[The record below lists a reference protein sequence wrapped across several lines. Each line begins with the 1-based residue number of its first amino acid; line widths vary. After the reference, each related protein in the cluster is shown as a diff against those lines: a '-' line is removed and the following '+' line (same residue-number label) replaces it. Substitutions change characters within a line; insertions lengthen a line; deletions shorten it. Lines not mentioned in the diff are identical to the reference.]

1 MLILSIKKIK
11 MINERRTILFTKK
24 MNELPKE
31 KIDAGKNTYRQILI
45 GPEEGP
51 NFAMRRF
58 IIEPGGSMPLHSNS
72 VEHEQLVLNGRAKV
86 QIGGEIFEV
95 KKDDVVFIPAEVE
108 HSYTTIGDENFE
120 FLCVVPNKEDIIT
133 IKE

>member
-1 MLILSIKKIK
+1 MAVKAMNDI
-11 MINERRTILFTKK
+11 RRDKV
-24 MNELPKE
+24 E
-31 KIDAGKNTYRQILI
+31 AGINTYRQVLI
-45 GPEEGP
+45 GPEQGP

-58 IIEPGGSMPLHSNS
+58 IIEPGGSMPLHTNS

-86 QIGGEIFEV
+86 QIGNETLEV
-95 KKDDVVFIPAEVE
+95 KKDDLVYIAAEVE

-120 FLCVVPNKEDIIT
+120 FICVVPNKEDVIE